1 MRLAE
6 KLAESMIDTG
16 HGIRIASGAN
26 ANIGV
31 EIEDGPE
38 TLDGVGAET
47 KTAYEPAVGSGAGDV
62 PKPKL
67 LLGP

>member
-31 EIEDGPE
+31 EIEE

-47 KTAYEPAVGSGAGDV
+47 K
-62 PKPKL
+62 L
-67 LLGP
+67 LMSPLLALVQGMWLN